1 MATFSLATLRQG
13 ADLMPAVGVGA
24 WYLPLAVARAFG
36 HAGLDTDVKSLFAD
50 WRAQFPRLQSF
61 ADECAMG
68 GASRLGKIF
77 AYKFTVQIQKFVFLL
92 FGDHELNSNG
102 GVELSDA

>member
-1 MATFSLATLRQG
+1 METFSLATLRQG

-24 WYLPLAVARAFG
+24 WYWPLAVARAFG

-61 ADECAMG
+61 ADECAWAEPR
-68 GASRLGKIF
+68 AS
-77 AYKFTVQIQKFVFLL
+77 A
-92 FGDHELNSNG
+92 E
-102 GVELSDA
+102 